1 MAEGL
6 LPPVVA
12 TLIADTKEYSAK
24 MAEASATM
32 DEFGAKNELTGAKVN
47 KVANKVSNGIIGLA
61 VVGGATAAK
70 MAMDFQAAV
79 TQLVTGAGESEKN
92 IKLVSDGILSMAGT
106 VGQTPQELAKGLY
119 LIESAGYHGAAGLSV
134 LKAAAEGA
142 VVGAAPMSDVSNALT
157 TALHDYNIP
166 ASKAGQVTS
175 ALIETVAS
183 GKTHLSDLATSL
195 GKVMPQA
202 AALGINFQTVTGGI
216 ATMTNAGLSARLASM
231 HLSNTLLALS
241 APSANAAK
249 SMASVGLTTQQ
260 VKDTLTGPA
269 GLQGALQLIEQH
281 VSSTFPKGSVA
292 SVQALKNIMGG
303 TAGYSTALMLTGPN
317 AKTFETNVKNIGER
331 LGATTPKVQGF
342 ALAQKDLKFQLDQLK
357 GSGSAAL
364 IGLGQ
369 WLLPKLSD
377 VASWASGVFAYFK
390 KNPLMGTIASDAAI
404 AAFGL
409 AIAVK
414 LKNAVSSV
422 LSAGSSIWQGVK
434 SILGKFGIGSGAQT
448 IPLDAN
454 TAALRANTDALLG
467 KNVAGAAGG
476 GAEAAALGG
485 GGAALGGAEVAGG
498 AAAGTGLA
506 SLAAPLA
513 LALAPFALALY
524 VSDHS
529 KKEPV
534 PFVHTGGR
542 AYGPVFPFAQ
552 QTNSQVEQQ
561 KNSKVHVSNLGDI
574 APALTPIFGSLP
586 GKTGQS
592 VSAAIKGVKLQAK
605 VEDDGSGKATAA
617 HTSIISGLASSHL
630 PLLSTQTSAHL
641 PSIHQN
647 TQTTADR
654 VGTTNGHM
662 MELIGAVK
670 APPKVNI
677 KVTVA

>member
-12 TLIADTKEYSAK
+12 TLIADTKQYSTK

-70 MAMDFQAAV
+70 MAMDFQSAV

-142 VVGAAPMSDVSNALT
+142 VVGAAPMADVSNALT

-241 APSANAAK
+241 APSTTAAK

-303 TAGYSTALMLTGPN
+303 TAGYSTALMLTGAN

-357 GSGSAAL
+357 GSSSAAL
-364 IGLGQ
+364 IGIGQ

-377 VASWASGVFAYFK
+377 VASWASGVIAYFK

-448 IPLDAN
+448 VPLDAN

-467 KNVAGAAGG
+467 KSGAGAGTSAAEGAALGG
-476 GAEAAALGG
+476 GAEAAGGAAVGSGLAMVAAPLMVAGAGIALGLIMARDKSTAPLTKGGGNVFGGRG
-485 GGAALGGAEVAGG
+485 GGAS
-498 AAAGTGLA
+498 TGI
-506 SLAAPLA
+506 
-513 LALAPFALALY
+513 F
-524 VSDHS
+524 
-529 KKEPV
+529 
-534 PFVHTGGR
+534 
-542 AYGPVFPFAQ
+542 
-552 QTNSQVEQQ
+552 EQQ
-561 KNSKVHVSNLGDI
+561 KNSQVHVSNLGDI

>member
-1 MAEGL
+1 
-6 LPPVVA
+6 
-12 TLIADTKEYSAK
+12 

-47 KVANKVSNGIIGLA
+47 KVANKVANGIIGLA

-70 MAMDFQAAV
+70 MAMDFQTAV

-142 VVGAAPMSDVSNALT
+142 VVGAAPMTDVSNALT

-202 AALGINFQTVTGGI
+202 AALGINFQPVTGGI

-241 APSANAAK
+241 APSATAAK

-303 TAGYSTALMLTGPN
+303 TAGYSTALMLTGAN
-317 AKTFETNVKNIGER
+317 AKTFETNVANIGER

-364 IGLGQ
+364 IGIGQ

-448 IPLDAN
+448 VPLDAN

-467 KNVAGAAGG
+467 KSGAGAGTSAAEGAALGG
-476 GAEAAALGG
+476 GAEAA
-485 GGAALGGAEVAGG
+485 GG
-498 AAAGTGLA
+498 AAAGSGLA
-506 SLAAPLA
+506 MVAAPLMVAGAGIA
-513 LALAPFALALY
+513 LGMIMARDKSIAPLTKGGGNVF
-524 VSDHS
+524 
-529 KKEPV
+529 
-534 PFVHTGGR
+534 GGR
-542 AYGPVFPFAQ
+542 GGGASTGIF
-552 QTNSQVEQQ
+552 EQQ
-561 KNSKVHVSNLGDI
+561 KNSQVHVSNLSDI

-605 VEDDGSGKATAA
+605 VEDDGSGKATAE
-617 HTSIISGLASSHL
+617 HTSIISGLTSSHL